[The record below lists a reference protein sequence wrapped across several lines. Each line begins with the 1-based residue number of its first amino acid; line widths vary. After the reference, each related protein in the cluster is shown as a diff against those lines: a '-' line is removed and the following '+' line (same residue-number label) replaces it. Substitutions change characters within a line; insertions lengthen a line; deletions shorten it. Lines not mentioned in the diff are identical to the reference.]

1 MTDTIADLLIRI
13 KNAYL
18 AHHEQVILPSSK
30 IKLAI
35 AQVLQ
40 EAGYLLEVKEAANQ
54 KGQKNLILQLKYVAA
69 NPALTN
75 LKRISKPGCRVYVDA
90 AKIPAVLHGYGLAIL
105 STSQGIISD
114 AKARQKGIGGELLA
128 TVW

>member
-18 AHHEQVILPSSK
+18 AHHDHVVLPSSK
-30 IKLAI
+30 SKLAI
-35 AQVLQ
+35 AEVLA
-40 EAGYLLEVKEAANQ
+40 EAGYLQEVKEEINER
-54 KGQKNLILQLKYVAA
+54 GQKNLVLTLKYIAT
-69 NPALTN
+69 NPALTQV
-75 LKRISKPGCRVYVDA
+75 KRISKPGCRVYIDA

-105 STSQGIISD
+105 STSHGIISGTT
-114 AKARQKGIGGELLA
+114 ARQKGVGGELLA

>member
-1 MTDTIADLLIRI
+1 MTDTIADLLVRI

-40 EAGYLLEVKEAANQ
+40 EAGYLLEVI
-54 KGQKNLILQLKYVAA
+54 KG
-69 NPALTN
+69 

>member
-18 AHHEQVILPSSK
+18 ARRDQVILPSSK
-30 IKLAI
+30 SKLAI
-35 AQVLQ
+35 AQVL
-40 EAGYLLEVKEAANQ
+40 ESAGYIAGVKEETNDKKQ
-54 KGQKNLILQLKYVAA
+54 TNLVVDLKYVADS
-69 NPALTN
+69 PALTD

-90 AKIPAVLHGYGLAIL
+90 GHIPAVLQGYGLAIL

-114 AKARQKGIGGELLA
+114 AQARQKGIGGELLA
-128 TVW
+128 TIW

>member
-1 MTDTIADLLIRI
+1 MTDTIADLLVRI

-40 EAGYLLEVKEAANQ
+40 EAGYLLEVKEATRGFPFFNT
-54 KGQKNLILQLKYVAA
+54 K
-69 NPALTN
+69 
-75 LKRISKPGCRVYVDA
+75 
-90 AKIPAVLHGYGLAIL
+90 
-105 STSQGIISD
+105 STFFVNCYNSSRNCHPLLVM
-114 AKARQKGIGGELLA
+114 ARYLPNSY
-128 TVW
+128 

>member
-1 MTDTIADLLIRI
+1 MTDTIADLLVRI

-40 EAGYLLEVKEAANQ
+40 EAGYLLEVKEEANQ
-54 KGQKNLILQLKYVAA
+54 KGQKNLILQLSRTGRIFRGPDSAGGGHHA
-69 NPALTN
+69 RGAGAGQGRALP
-75 LKRISKPGCRVYVDA
+75 SEEHQ
-90 AKIPAVLHGYGLAIL
+90 KIGRAHV
-105 STSQGIISD
+105 
-114 AKARQKGIGGELLA
+114 
-128 TVW
+128 